1 MEELKEQ
8 NMEKRIEEMMKR
20 IEKMEK
26 QNNEVAKQ
34 NEGAVLV
41 DENGNVRWESQSE
54 RNERIIRENER
65 KLDGEAREGETRFS
79 PGIAYAVFGALALM
93 ASIIGLGIGAA
104 GIIGVVKLIGWLLSL

>member
-8 NMEKRIEEMMKR
+8 NMETRNKE
-20 IEKMEK
+20 
-26 QNNEVAKQ
+26 QNNDMTKQ
-34 NEGAVLV
+34 SDGAVMA
-41 DENGNVRWESQSE
+41 DENGNVRRESRLEQ
-54 RNERIIRENER
+54 NERIIWENMRNPDE
-65 KLDGEAREGETRFS
+65 EVREGETRFS